1 MEKEIEELLKIL
13 EQGVS
18 PFHVVKEAEKQLKE
32 AGFEELSLK
41 KKWNLETGKGYF
53 LTPLYNT

>member
-41 KKWNLETGKGYF
+41 KKWNFFFDSVLDREK
-53 LTPLYNT
+53 L